1 MRSDNLRSGGAPPGR
16 VGRMRSALVVGCG
29 VLGLMAPALV
39 LAEEPTTGRELP
51 NAFTGRSYGGFGNRP
66 QQGATGDFWYSNPSP
81 RVGDVVTFGA
91 EDPTHVVMSY
101 YWTFGDGT
109 SASGRQVDKAYSGAG
124 SFVVTLQTVDYGLVA
139 RVSTKTVAVAPVVP
153 PPPVDQLDPTRLGFA
168 PGLGDVRSIV
178 PLSSTRALAASADL
192 GLLVLDISQ
201 NNAWRIIGAQNEPSP
216 AKGVVAYGH
225 YGVTISDG
233 HAGRVVDFS
242 NEANPRV
249 VAQVPFTALRA
260 GMRGSLLYL
269 ASGSYGLRVVD
280 MSSPHAPAL
289 VASLSGLAQD
299 IAFHPTAAVAYV
311 PSSTS
316 LRVLDVSQALPR
328 ELSPINGSGYW
339 FGCAVNASGTLLA
352 AARTNAGAGL
362 SFYSI
367 ANPSAPVWVSNASS
381 TLQAYKC
388 AFAGNSIA
396 AFTESAFTLVDVSN
410 PATPITGMT
419 SAGVV
424 DARPRGSDLFIANG
438 ILVRRLVGSGTV
450 FTVASEL
457 RSDRSDRAGVAT
469 NGSTAVVAS
478 MTGAA
483 LVVDTTDP
491 ANPRV
496 AGQVPASGMG
506 VRVRGQ
512 VAYLASTSGLRVVD
526 LRNPAAPVVTGTLST
541 LSCRDVEVTSDGF
554 AYTASFANGVG
565 VVDLRSGAP
574 VFVRFIDTPGSARAV
589 AMDEARGLLAVADG
603 TGGVRMMSIAN
614 RSTPQ
619 EIGVGAVPSL
629 ESAQRL
635 VFGGSHLFV
644 GTDNKVVVFNVASP
658 NFPQEIQRENFSAA
672 GMASDGSRFFLA
684 RSTLGVEAWEW
695 SASAGRFVVATT
707 MPAVSG
713 KVDAVTVYGGMAL
726 NAEPGSP
733 VVSYR
738 LFAQP

>member
-1 MRSDNLRSGGAPPGR
+1 MGSVILRSGGAPPGR
-16 VGRMRSALVVGCG
+16 IGRMRAVLAVGCG
-29 VLGLMAPALV
+29 ILGLITPAAV
-39 LAEEPTTGRELP
+39 QAEEPTTGRELP
-51 NAFTGRSYGGFGNRP
+51 AAFSGRSYGGFGNRP

-91 EDPTHVVMSY
+91 EDPPHVVMTY

-109 SASGRQVDKAYSGAG
+109 SASGRQVDKTFTGSG
-124 SFVVTLQTVDYGLVA
+124 SFVVTLQTVDYGMVT
-139 RVSTKTVAVAPVVP
+139 RVSTKTVSVAPVVP
-153 PPPVDQLDPTRLGFA
+153 PVNQLDPTRLGFA

-201 NNAWRIIGAQNEPSP
+201 NNAWRIIGAQDEPSP

-225 YGVTISDG
+225 YAVMISDA

-249 VAQVPFTALRA
+249 VAQLPFSALRA
-260 GMRGSLLYL
+260 GVRGSLLYL
-269 ASGSYGLRVVD
+269 ASGSYGLRVID
-280 MSSPHAPAL
+280 MSNPLSPSL

-299 IAFHPTAAVAYV
+299 IAFHPNAAVAYV

-316 LRVLDVSQALPR
+316 LRVLDVSQTLPR
-328 ELSPINGSGYW
+328 ELTPINGSGYW

-367 ANPSAPVWVSNASS
+367 ANPSSPMWVSNAPS

-388 AFAGNSIA
+388 AFAGNSVA
-396 AFTESAFTLVDVSN
+396 AFTENAFTVVDVSN
-410 PATPITGMT
+410 PATPVMGMT
-419 SAGVV
+419 SAGIV
-424 DARPRGSDLFIANG
+424 DARPRGSDFYVANG
-438 ILVRRLVGSGTV
+438 ISVRRFVGAGTAY
-450 FTVASEL
+450 TVASEL

-483 LVVDTTDP
+483 LVVDTSDA

-512 VAYLASTSGLRVVD
+512 NAYLASTTGLRVVD
-526 LRNPAAPVVTGTLST
+526 LRNPAVPVVTATLST

-565 VVDLRSGAP
+565 VVDLRGSTPA
-574 VFVRFIDTPGSARAV
+574 FVRFVDTPGSARSLAL
-589 AMDEARGLLAVADG
+589 DEARGLLAVADG

-614 RSTPQ
+614 RSAPQ
-619 EIGVGAVPSL
+619 EVGVGTVPAL
-629 ESAQRL
+629 ESAQRA

-644 GTDNKVVVFNVASP
+644 GTDTKVLVYGVASP
-658 NFPQEIQRENFSAA
+658 NSPQEIQRENFSAA
-672 GMASDGSRFFLA
+672 GLASDGSRFFLA
-684 RSTLGVEAWEW
+684 RSTLGVEVWEW
-695 SASAGRFVVATT
+695 SASAGRFVPATT
-707 MPAVSG
+707 MAAVSG
-713 KVDAVTVYGGMAL
+713 KVDAVAVYGGMAL